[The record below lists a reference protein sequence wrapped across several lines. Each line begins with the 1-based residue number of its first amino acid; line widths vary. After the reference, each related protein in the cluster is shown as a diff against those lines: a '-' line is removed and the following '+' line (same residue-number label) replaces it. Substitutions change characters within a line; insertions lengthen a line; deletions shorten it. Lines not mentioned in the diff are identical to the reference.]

1 MLRGRVCNG
10 KGEAAAGATIEM
22 SDAAGERVAT
32 FVSGDDGCFTSEV
45 DEVTAGDYS
54 LLLTC
59 EGYPVQAVPATVTEG
74 MTLLEVPLLRSDE
87 FDRGDGTF
95 EVAVQPFER
104 SAFVAWSASK
114 AEAWRVQWRPM
125 DSAFYIGTETV
136 AESQFDIDD
145 LERQK
150 DYVVRIAELSGQA
163 ERSYRIAY
171 FTTAAQSGRYA
182 GMALQSEYAV
192 GAPVLLKAINVS
204 DEAQLSWAVD
214 GEATTESVVRLAAGE
229 P

>member
-104 SAFVAWSASK
+104 SAFVTWSASK

-136 AESQFDIDD
+136 AEAQFDIDD

-192 GAPVLLKAINVS
+192 GAPVLLKAVELGGRRRG
-204 DEAQLSWAVD
+204 DYRE
-214 GEATTESVVRLAAGE
+214 RRAACGRRT
-229 P
+229 

>member
-1 MLRGRVCNG
+1 M
-10 KGEAAAGATIEM
+10 
-22 SDAAGERVAT
+22 
-32 FVSGDDGCFTSEV
+32 
-45 DEVTAGDYS
+45 TAGDYS

-104 SAFVAWSASK
+104 SAFVTWSASE
-114 AEAWRVQWRPM
+114 AEAWCVQWRPM

-229 P
+229 HEVELRVTDGGRTEIITKYIKVE

>member
-1 MLRGRVCNG
+1 MSFIAGRDSFRILRIGMGGCSYRRSTLQEGGRVVRSPAIRMKAIPKRNRSPDKRG
-10 KGEAAAGATIEM
+10 
-22 SDAAGERVAT
+22 
-32 FVSGDDGCFTSEV
+32 
-45 DEVTAGDYS
+45 TAI
-54 LLLTC
+54 
-59 EGYPVQAVPATVTEG
+59 
-74 MTLLEVPLLRSDE
+74 R
-87 FDRGDGTF
+87 R
-95 EVAVQPFER
+95 
-104 SAFVAWSASK
+104 
-114 AEAWRVQWRPM
+114 RVQWRPM

-145 LERQK
+145 LERRK

-163 ERSYRIAY
+163 EQSYRVAY

-182 GMALQSEYAV
+182 GMALQSKYAV

-229 P
+229 HEVELRVTDGGRTEIITKYIKVE